1 MRPRPSARL
10 HLRNNNAPLT
20 RSIAILAEL
29 FPIAKVI
36 TQMQHFNALM
46 QNSHV
51 QRVLEFIKRYP
62 GLIAFFGFCSGI
74 GSFILV
80 DRQAKLATWI
90 AVIMLVSWI
99 WLMVENSAVALLAKV
114 FKREIPKPLLR
125 YATQMIHQESLFF
138 VLPFFFITTTW
149 NSGQLAFTG
158 LLAAAGLISI
168 TDPLYYKWLAPR
180 RWLFMAL
187 HTLTLFAALL
197 TALPIILHLTTAESY
212 KLSLITAML
221 LSFPSLAS
229 SFPINTW
236 KRGIGVVVMTLAIGG
251 AGWMLRS
258 WVPPATLWLT
268 EVAVSTQFDN
278 KNRTPGESIEQIG
291 VNQLRSGGLYAY
303 TSINAPR
310 GLDERIYHVWR
321 HNGEEVD
328 RIALDIHGGRKEGYR
343 AWTHKQNFPP
353 DVLGKW
359 QVRVMTEDGQMIGV
373 LRFEVNDSAQPAVT
387 RKKIT
392 PAGLKPGAD
401 TPDAADNDSSGP
413 DDKTPAT
420 APSDPMKTN

>member
-1 MRPRPSARL
+1 MTAMPD
-10 HLRNNNAPLT
+10 
-20 RSIAILAEL
+20 
-29 FPIAKVI
+29 
-36 TQMQHFNALM
+36 FNALL
-46 QNSHV
+46 QNSLV
-51 QRVLEFIKRYP
+51 QRVLEFMKRYP
-62 GLIAFFGFCSGI
+62 GLIALFGFCSGVA
-74 GSFILV
+74 SFIMV
-80 DRQAKLATWI
+80 DRQSRPGSWI
-90 AVIMLVSWI
+90 AAILLISWL
-99 WLMVENSAVALLAKV
+99 WLMVENSAVALIAKV
-114 FKREIPKPLLR
+114 FKREIPQPLLR

-138 VLPFFFITTTW
+138 VLPFFSITTTW

-158 LLAAAGLISI
+158 LLATAALISI
-168 TDPLYYKWLAPR
+168 IDPLYYKWLAPR
-180 RWLFMAL
+180 RWLFLAL

-197 TALPIILHLTTAESY
+197 TAMPIILHLTTAESY
-212 KLSLITAML
+212 KIALIAAVV

-236 KRGIGVVVMTLAIGG
+236 KRGLGLVVMTLAIGG
-251 AGWMLRS
+251 AGWLLRS

-278 KNRTPGESIEQIG
+278 QNRTPGESIQAIG

-328 RIALDIHGGRKEGYR
+328 RIALDIRGGRKEGYR

-359 QVRVMTEDGQMIGV
+359 QVRVLTEDGQMIGV
-373 LRFEVNDSAQPAVT
+373 LRFEVTDSTDPAVT

-392 PAGLKPGAD
+392 PAGIKPGAD
-401 TPDAADNDSSGP
+401 TLSPDDSDAEKSDDNAPADDSS
-413 DDKTPAT
+413 DPA
-420 APSDPMKTN
+420 KTN